1 MNRPS
6 TETRRY
12 TTVAIALHWTIAV
25 LLVGI
30 VFYAWWMEGVR
41 EAAFAGEVSI
51 ERASAVYNW
60 HKTIGLTIL
69 ALSLGRL
76 AWRLGHAPPALPPGM
91 PGWERFAA
99 RFTHVAFYAIMIG
112 APIAGY
118 VTASSFGNAFPILA
132 FNAVELPK
140 LPVPQTEA
148 FQETAGSV
156 HGAVGWVILVL
167 LAVHAGAALKHHF
180 VNRDGVLARMIPGL
194 NSPPQQ
200 TPPQ

>member
-12 TTVAIALHWTIAV
+12 TTIAIAFHWTIAI
-25 LLVGI
+25 LLVGM
-30 VFYAWWMEGVR
+30 VFYGWWMEEVR
-41 EAAFAGEVSI
+41 DAAFDGEVSV

-69 ALSLGRL
+69 VLSLGRL
-76 AWRLGHAPPALPPGM
+76 AWRLGHKPPALPAAM
-91 PGWERFAA
+91 PGWERLAA

-118 VTASSFGNAFPILA
+118 VAASSYGEGFPILA

-140 LPVPQTEA
+140 LPVPRTEDFHEA
-148 FQETAGSV
+148 AGSI

-167 LAVHAGAALKHHF
+167 LAVHAGAAFKHHF
-180 VNRDGVLARMIPGL
+180 VDRDGVLTRMIPGL
-194 NSPPQQ
+194 NRPAQKSAQQ
-200 TPPQ
+200 